1 MHQLASQLPHTYL
14 RWIYLLGTQSDVFP
28 SPCPHR
34 PPVHFLT
41 NIAKKTNL
49 DDFTLSLFLL
59 RSLSQF
65 RIISLHLFSFPIQP
79 AINPLPF
86 AFSEWLK
93 DSMAHLGDAPKKVK
107 TSLSIKS
114 WIWLPRGTCKACLT
128 TPKLQN
134 RSCKL
139 DLLAHAGKCKQN
151 VAKMG
156 VSLVTDHIAVN
167 SPIVVTKFAQ
177 LIRALVPPD
186 ARVCVGSSGLPV
198 VGSCGPCTLLAHTI

>member
-41 NIAKKTNL
+41 NIAKKKIWTTSL
-49 DDFTLSLFLL
+49 SLSLFLL

-114 WIWLPRGTCKACLT
+114 WIWLPRGTCKACVL
-128 TPKLQN
+128 PHQN
-134 RSCKL
+134 SKTDPANSICLLMRGSASRMEHCKDGSQSC
-139 DLLAHAGKCKQN
+139 D
-151 VAKMG
+151 
-156 VSLVTDHIAVN
+156 
-167 SPIVVTKFAQ
+167 
-177 LIRALVPPD
+177 
-186 ARVCVGSSGLPV
+186 
-198 VGSCGPCTLLAHTI
+198 

>member
-34 PPVHFLT
+34 PPVHFVT
-41 NIAKKTNL
+41 NIAKKKSGRY
-49 DDFTLSLFLL
+49 LSLFLL

-93 DSMAHLGDAPKKVK
+93 DSMAHLGDAPKKSENVAEHQILDLAAPWDMQ
-107 TSLSIKS
+107 SV
-114 WIWLPRGTCKACLT
+114 CLT

-151 VAKMG
+151 G
-156 VSLVTDHIAVN
+156 
-167 SPIVVTKFAQ
+167 
-177 LIRALVPPD
+177 ALQRWESV
-186 ARVCVGSSGLPV
+186 L
-198 VGSCGPCTLLAHTI
+198 